1 MPLDAV
7 GGRVGRREPVV
18 VVATS
23 GFLIS
28 IAAVSFV
35 LHLWH
40 GCHQLRPSVQLLS
53 ELTG

>member
-7 GGRVGRREPVV
+7 GGRVGRRESV

-35 LHLWH
+35 LHKN
-40 GCHQLRPSVQLLS
+40 PSGG
-53 ELTG
+53 LTGTLCF